1 MIILASSSQT
11 RADLLRRA
19 GVDIRIDPAGLDESA
34 MIAAMR
40 DTNDPLPPEDV
51 AAGLADAKAETVS
64 ARNPDTLVVAAD
76 QTLALGDRLFQ
87 KPADIDQACRQLL
100 DLAGRTHALHSAVSL
115 FRDGQFVWRHVDTAY
130 LTMRGFSPE
139 FLGRYLAAIGDDALS
154 SVGGY
159 QLEGRGAQLFDRID
173 GDYFTIL
180 GLPLLP
186 LLAVLREE
194 GEIDT

>member
-19 GVDIRIDPAGLDESA
+19 GVDIRVDPAGLDESA

-51 AAGLADAKAETVS
+51 AAVLADAKAEMVS

-87 KPADIDQACRQLL
+87 KPADMDQARRQLL

-115 FRDGQFVWRHVDTAY
+115 FRDGQFVWRHVDTAH
-130 LTMRGFSPE
+130 LTMRSFSPE

>member
-1 MIILASSSQT
+1 MVILASSSQT
-11 RADLLRRA
+11 RAALLRRA
-19 GVDIRIDPAGLDESA
+19 GIDIRVDPAGLDESA

-40 DTNDPLPPEDV
+40 DTDDPLPPEDV
-51 AAGLADAKAETVS
+51 AAVLADAKAETVS
-64 ARNPDTLVVAAD
+64 ARNPDTLVAAAD

-87 KPADIDQACRQLL
+87 KPADIDQARRQLL

-115 FRDGQFVWRHVDTAY
+115 FRDGQFVWRHVDTAH

-139 FLGRYLAAIGDDALS
+139 FLGRYLAAVGDDALS

-194 GEIDT
+194 GEIDA